1 MNWKATWHGI
11 LFGFKVAGK
20 LVALGVVSGK
30 AKTVI
35 ETGEKVIQAIDEA
48 KASPPAA

>member
-11 LFGFKVAGK
+11 LFGFRVAGK
-20 LVALGVVSGK
+20 LVTLGVISGK
-30 AKTVI
+30 PKKVI

-48 KASPPAA
+48 KAEQ